1 MAETVMKNKNCG
13 SFSTVPAVEYAKTR
27 ISPSDLTF
35 GWSNCKRCFWMKH
48 VYGVSHQGPFPGIV
62 MSLSSRQERWY
73 KEKHSRD
80 FSSSLPSGVVHSTG
94 KMLESKPIM
103 VNGQESPFTL
113 GGKYDFLLSYD
124 NGRYGVIDTKVVS
137 KGGKAEFYWPQLA
150 AYDYILSNPKTGE
163 PRACETLGLLVWEI
177 ADASQN
183 SADSYNVGFNAEYE
197 PVEVNPAKFQQFID
211 EVVSL
216 LVGEMPTADESCSNC
231 SYFQK
236 RSDFKI

>member
-1 MAETVMKNKNCG
+1 MRSENYG
-13 SFSTVPAVEYAKTR
+13 GFSAVPSVEYAKTR

-94 KMLESKPIM
+94 KMLESKPII
-103 VNGQESPFTL
+103 VDGRETPFTL

-124 NGRYGVIDTKVVS
+124 NGRFGVIDTKVVS
-137 KGGKAEFYWPQLA
+137 QGGKAEFYWPQLA

-197 PVEVNPAKFQQFID
+197 PVEVNPAKFQKFID

-231 SYFQK
+231 SYFHK
-236 RSDFKI
+236 RYDLKF

>member
-1 MAETVMKNKNCG
+1 
-13 SFSTVPAVEYAKTR
+13 
-27 ISPSDLTF
+27 
-35 GWSNCKRCFWMKH
+35 MKH

-73 KEKHSRD
+73 KKKHSRD
-80 FSSSLPSGVVHSTG
+80 FSSSLPSGAVHSTG
-94 KMLESKPIM
+94 KMLESKLII
-103 VNGQESPFTL
+103 VDGQESPFTL

-124 NGRYGVIDTKVVS
+124 SGKFGVIDTKVVS
-137 KGGKAEFYWPQLA
+137 QGGKAEFYWPQLA

-177 ADASQN
+177 ADASQY
-183 SADSYNVGFNAEYE
+183 STDIYNVGFNAEYE
-197 PVEVNPAKFQQFID
+197 PVEVNPAKFQKFIS

-216 LVGEMPTADESCSNC
+216 LMGGMPTQDENCSNC

-236 RSDFKI
+236 RLDIEI

>member
-1 MAETVMKNKNCG
+1 
-13 SFSTVPAVEYAKTR
+13 
-27 ISPSDLTF
+27 
-35 GWSNCKRCFWMKH
+35 MKH

-94 KMLESKPIM
+94 KMLESKPII
-103 VNGQESPFTL
+103 VNGQASPFTL

-124 NGRYGVIDTKVVS
+124 NGRFGVIDTKVVS
-137 KGGKAEFYWPQLA
+137 QRGKAEFYWPQLA

-177 ADASQN
+177 ADASHH
-183 SADSYNVGFNAEYE
+183 SADIYNVGFNAEYE
-197 PVEVNPAKFQQFID
+197 PVEVNPAKFQQFIG
-211 EVVSL
+211 EVVSFL
-216 LVGEMPTADESCSNC
+216 TGDMPTADENCSNC

-236 RSDFKI
+236 RLNLKI

>member
-1 MAETVMKNKNCG
+1 M
-13 SFSTVPAVEYAKTR
+13 EYVKTR

-35 GWSNCKRCFWMKH
+35 NWTGCKKCFWMRY
-48 VYGVSHQGPFPGIV
+48 VLGVSHQGPFPGIV
-62 MSLSSRQERWY
+62 TALSSRQERWY

-94 KMLESKPIM
+94 KMLESRPII
-103 VNGQESPFTL
+103 VDGRETPFTL

-124 NGRYGVIDTKVVS
+124 SGNFGVIDTKVVS
-137 KGGKAEFYWPQLA
+137 QGGKAEFYWPQLA

-177 ADASQN
+177 ADASHH
-183 SADSYNVGFNAEYE
+183 SADICNVGFNAEYE
-197 PVEVNPAKFQQFID
+197 PVEINPAKFQIFIG

-216 LVGEMPTADESCSNC
+216 LMGDMPSADEKCSDC
-231 SYFQK
+231 TYFQK
-236 RSDFKI
+236 RLDLKI

>member
-1 MAETVMKNKNCG
+1 MRSENYG
-13 SFSTVPAVEYAKTR
+13 GFSAVPSVEYAKTR

-80 FSSSLPSGVVHSTG
+80 FSSSLLSGVVHSTG
-94 KMLESKPIM
+94 KMLESKPII
-103 VNGQESPFTL
+103 VDGRETPFTL

-124 NGRYGVIDTKVVS
+124 NGRFGVIDTKVVS
-137 KGGKAEFYWPQLA
+137 QGGKAEFYWPQLA

-177 ADASQN
+177 ADASHQ
-183 SADSYNVGFNAEYE
+183 SAEIYSVGFKSEYE
-197 PVEVNPAKFQQFID
+197 PVEVNPAKFQHFIG

-216 LVGEMPTADESCSNC
+216 LMGEMPPADENCSNC

>member
-1 MAETVMKNKNCG
+1 MRSENYG
-13 SFSTVPAVEYAKTR
+13 SFSAVPSVEYAKTR

-94 KMLESKPIM
+94 KMLESKPII
-103 VNGQESPFTL
+103 VDGRETPFTL

-124 NGRYGVIDTKVVS
+124 NGRFGVIDTKVVS
-137 KGGKAEFYWPQLA
+137 QGGKAEFYWPQLA

-177 ADASQN
+177 ADASHQ
-183 SADSYNVGFNAEYE
+183 SAEIYSVGFKSEYE
-197 PVEVNPAKFQQFID
+197 PVEVNPAKFQHFIG

-216 LVGEMPTADESCSNC
+216 LMGEMPPADENCSNC

>member
-1 MAETVMKNKNCG
+1 M
-13 SFSTVPAVEYAKTR
+13 EYVKTR

-35 GWSNCKRCFWMKH
+35 NWTGCKKCFWMRY
-48 VYGVSHQGPFPGIV
+48 VLGVSHQGPFPGIV

-94 KMLESKPIM
+94 KMLESKPII
-103 VNGQESPFTL
+103 VDGRETPFTL

-124 NGRYGVIDTKVVS
+124 SGKFGVIDTKVVS
-137 KGGKAEFYWPQLA
+137 QGGKAEFYWPQLA
-150 AYDYILSNPKTGE
+150 EYDYILSNPKTGE

-177 ADASQN
+177 ADASHH
-183 SADSYNVGFNAEYE
+183 SADIYNVGFNAEYE
-197 PVEVNPAKFQQFID
+197 PVEVNPAKFQQFIG

-216 LVGEMPTADESCSNC
+216 LMGEIPTADENCSNC
-231 SYFQK
+231 TYFQK
-236 RSDFKI
+236 RLDLKI